1 MGKREK
7 EHRKKV
13 AARNQ
18 KIKSAQHAYE
28 KLYNE
33 KLKKY
38 LEDLREQ
45 ASTGTTEENTG
56 FVMSG
61 QSCYGLI

>member
-18 KIKSAQHAYE
+18 KIKGAQRTYE

-33 KLKKY
+33 QLKKY
-38 LEDLREQ
+38 LEDLKEQ
-45 ASTGTTEENTG
+45 ASTGTTEEKTG

-61 QSCYGLI
+61 Q

>member
-1 MGKREK
+1 MGN
-7 EHRKKV
+7 RKKV

-18 KIKSAQHAYE
+18 KIKSAQHTYE

-61 QSCYGLI
+61 Q